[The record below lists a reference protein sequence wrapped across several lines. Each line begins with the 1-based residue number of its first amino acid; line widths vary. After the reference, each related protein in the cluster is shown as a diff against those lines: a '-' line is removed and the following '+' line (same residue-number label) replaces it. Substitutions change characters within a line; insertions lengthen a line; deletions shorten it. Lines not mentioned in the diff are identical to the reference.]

1 MVKQFMEA
9 AQQDGE
15 QDRIRIMQAEDEI
28 LCLQAELDETL
39 VEMEESSRRA
49 RYHAER
55 GEYNQQ
61 MVDRLSSELDTVKNA
76 YNLAVDEFSESK
88 TVGGQLLARLNK
100 VDPVVE
106 AKTAENE
113 NLLKDF
119 QDRNQEA
126 LDEMKKSMEGSEGE
140 RKLLLD
146 NVEHL
151 ESLRDNLEKSLSEKM
166 EVVYA
171 CKKEVS
177 DTQELLDSFKTK
189 NEEIVKMI

>member
-39 VEMEESSRRA
+39 VEME
-49 RYHAER
+49 
-55 GEYNQQ
+55 YNQQ
-61 MVDRLSSELDTVKNA
+61 MVNRLSSELDTVKNA

-126 LDEMKKSMEGSEGE
+126 LDEMKKSKEGSEGE

>member
-1 MVKQFMEA
+1 
-9 AQQDGE
+9 
-15 QDRIRIMQAEDEI
+15 
-28 LCLQAELDETL
+28 
-39 VEMEESSRRA
+39 
-49 RYHAER
+49 
-55 GEYNQQ
+55 
-61 MVDRLSSELDTVKNA
+61 MVDRLISELTAVREDLWAQLDTVKNA
-76 YNLAVDEFSESK
+76 YNLTVDELSESK
-88 TVGGQLLARLNK
+88 TVVGQLFEWLNE
-100 VDPVVE
+100 VDAVVE

>member
-39 VEMEESSRRA
+39 VEME
-49 RYHAER
+49 
-55 GEYNQQ
+55 YNQQ

-76 YNLAVDEFSESK
+76 YNLDVDEFRESK
-88 TVGGQLLARLNK
+88 
-100 VDPVVE
+100 
-106 AKTAENE
+106 
-113 NLLKDF
+113 
-119 QDRNQEA
+119 
-126 LDEMKKSMEGSEGE
+126 SEGE

-146 NVEHL
+146 NVEHF

-189 NEEIVKMI
+189 NEEIVKGEEACHTVRVTARAPEPSAEDPARGQDQAGEYQH

>member
-9 AQQDGE
+9 AQEDGE

-28 LCLQAELDETL
+28 LSLQAELDETL

-100 VDPVVE
+100 VDAVVE

-126 LDEMKKSMEGSEGE
+126 LDEMKKSKEGSEGE

>member
-1 MVKQFMEA
+1 
-9 AQQDGE
+9 
-15 QDRIRIMQAEDEI
+15 
-28 LCLQAELDETL
+28 
-39 VEMEESSRRA
+39 
-49 RYHAER
+49 
-55 GEYNQQ
+55 
-61 MVDRLSSELDTVKNA
+61 MVD
-76 YNLAVDEFSESK
+76 AVDE
-88 TVGGQLLARLNK
+88 
-100 VDPVVE
+100 
-106 AKTAENE
+106 AKTTENE

-146 NVEHL
+146 NVEHF

-189 NEEIVKMI
+189 NEEIVKGEEACHTVRVTARAPEPSAEDPARGQDQAGEYQH

>member
-9 AQQDGE
+9 AQEDGE

-28 LCLQAELDETL
+28 LSLQAELDETL

-100 VDPVVE
+100 VDAVVE